1 MNFLN
6 RSIVRTSELQA
17 VQNRLSAA
25 QTKLDQ
31 KSSEIFE
38 MDSIQDIYD
47 LEAELGSILDLVDA
61 ARTILNCE
69 V

>member
-6 RSIVRTSELQA
+6 RSIIRTSELRA
-17 VQNRLSAA
+17 VQDRLSAA

-47 LEAELGSILDLVDA
+47 LEEELGSILNLVDA

>member
-6 RSIVRTSELQA
+6 RSIIRTSELKA